1 MYNPS
6 HFREER
12 LPVLHE
18 AIRQARLCTLVALG
32 SDGLDASH
40 IPILLEQEEGPN
52 GTLYG
57 HLARGNPQWKQ
68 IDKAVE
74 ALAIFMG
81 PDAYITPSWYAEKAR
96 TGKVVPTWNF
106 ITIHVHGTL
115 DFFEDKDQLLA
126 LVTKLTEKHEG
137 KRARPWAV
145 SDAPPDY
152 IQAHLKGIIGFKL
165 PIARIEGKWKMSQ
178 NRPLD
183 DRQGVVAGLG
193 EEDGPLEAVVADF
206 MAKDL

>member
-18 AIRQARLCTLVALG
+18 AIRQTRLCTLVTLG

-40 IPILLEQEEGPN
+40 IPVLLAADEGPN

-68 IDKAVE
+68 MTPSVQ
-74 ALAIFMG
+74 ALAVFMG

-106 ITIHVHGTL
+106 ITVHVHGDL
-115 DFFEDKDQLLA
+115 DFFDDKDRLLA
-126 LVTKLTEKHEG
+126 LVTKLTETHEG

-145 SDAPPDY
+145 SDAPADY

-165 PIARIEGKWKMSQ
+165 PIHRIEGKWKMSQ

-193 EEDGPLEAVVADF
+193 EEDGPLEATIAGI